1 MLSLNNVSVGYKG
14 LLAVQDISFTINEG
28 EIVSLIGSNGAGKS
42 TIVRTVA
49 GLLHPRNGEILFKN
63 APIHQARPFDI
74 VTRGISM
81 IPEGRKL
88 FGRLSVLDNLLLGA
102 YTVKSRAEV
111 EKNLQSVFNLFPIL
125 KERQAQRSDTFSG
138 GEQQELAIAR
148 GLMSN
153 PSLLILDEPSL
164 GLGPKLVSDI
174 FRIVKEI
181 NTQGVTVLLVEQ
193 NVFEALD
200 VSVRAY
206 VLQTGRIVMEGPGQ
220 ELLRSDQVRQAY
232 LGMQAE
238 VRQ

>member
-1 MLSLNNVSVGYKG
+1 VLSLNNISVGYKG
-14 LLAVQDISFTINEG
+14 LIAVQDISFRINEG

-42 TIVRTVA
+42 TIVKTIA
-49 GLLHPRNGEILFKN
+49 GLIHPSKGEILFKN
-63 APIHQARPFDI
+63 APIHQAQPFDI
-74 VTRGISM
+74 VTKGISM

-102 YTVKSRAEV
+102 YTVQSRADI

-125 KERQAQRSDTFSG
+125 KERQEQRSDTFSG

-181 NTQGVTVLLVEQ
+181 NARGVTVLLVEQ
-193 NVFEALD
+193 NVYEALD
-200 VSVRAY
+200 ICSRAY
-206 VLQTGRIVMEGPGQ
+206 VLQTGRIVMEGQGQ
-220 ELLRSDQVRQAY
+220 ELLKSDQVREAY
-232 LGMQAE
+232 LGM
-238 VRQ
+238 

>member
-1 MLSLNNVSVGYKG
+1 VLSLNNISVGYKG
-14 LLAVQDISFTINEG
+14 LIAVQDISFRINEG

-42 TIVRTVA
+42 TIVKTIA
-49 GLLHPRNGEILFKN
+49 GLIHPRKGEILFKN
-63 APIHQARPFDI
+63 APIHQTQPFDI
-74 VTRGISM
+74 VTKGISM

-102 YTVKSRAEV
+102 YTVQSRADI

-125 KERQAQRSDTFSG
+125 KERQEQRSDTFSG

-181 NTQGVTVLLVEQ
+181 NARGVTVLLVEQ
-193 NVFEALD
+193 NVYEALD
-200 VSVRAY
+200 ICSRAY
-206 VLQTGRIVMEGPGQ
+206 VLQTGRIVMEGQGQ
-220 ELLRSDQVRQAY
+220 ELLKSDQVREAY
-232 LGMQAE
+232 LGM
-238 VRQ
+238 

>member
-1 MLSLNNVSVGYKG
+1 M
-14 LLAVQDISFTINEG
+14 AVQDISFSINEG

-42 TIVRTVA
+42 TIVKTIA
-49 GLLHPRNGEILFKN
+49 GLIHPWKGEILFKN
-63 APIHQARPFDI
+63 APIHKVQPFSI
-74 VTRGISM
+74 VTKGISM

-102 YTVKSRAEV
+102 YTVQSRADI

-125 KERQAQRSDTFSG
+125 KERQEQRSDTFSG

-181 NTQGVTVLLVEQ
+181 NARGVTVLLVEQ
-193 NVFEALD
+193 NVYEALD
-200 VSVRAY
+200 ICSRAC
-206 VLQTGRIVMEGPGQ
+206 VLQTGRIVMEGQGQ
-220 ELLRSDQVRQAY
+220 ELLKSDQVREAY
-232 LGMQAE
+232 LGM
-238 VRQ
+238 

>member
-1 MLSLNNVSVGYKG
+1 MLSLNNISVGYKG
-14 LLAVQDISFTINEG
+14 LIAVQDISFRISEG

-42 TIVRTVA
+42 TIVKTIA
-49 GLLHPRNGEILFKN
+49 GLIHPWKGEILFKN
-63 APIHQARPFDI
+63 APIHQVPPFNI
-74 VTRGISM
+74 VTKGISM

-102 YTVKSRAEV
+102 YTVQSKADI

-125 KERQAQRSDTFSG
+125 KERQEQRADTFSG

-181 NTQGVTVLLVEQ
+181 NARGVTVLLVEQ
-193 NVFEALD
+193 NVYEALD
-200 VSVRAY
+200 ICARAY
-206 VLQTGRIVMEGPGQ
+206 VLQTGRIIMEGQGQ
-220 ELLRSDQVRQAY
+220 DLLKSDQVREAY
-232 LGMQAE
+232 LGM
-238 VRQ
+238 